1 METPD
6 LPTNDSLIY
15 RINNNYY
22 RFDVSIVNLEGRM
35 QVVKPSA
42 IKRLVIEDS
51 FENFYHKGY
60 IIIDNTFDMIERDY
74 SGINSPA
81 SPQYYNIAN
90 GTAVPQNNQPGGSVP
105 LNGFVFKGD
114 SRDILRVD
122 IMPSLDSSN
131 PGNIGNK
138 QSQESFRMLYDF
150 AIYHSED
157 IEGDSPDVKHKKLYF
172 WDLYYE
178 LLRTQDTYFTTSQ
191 YTKTKNIVNATN
203 AARGVKTGLAIKE
216 LLKETFNNPETGV
229 DKYNVDFLPQQL
241 PATPNPSIPAEE
253 QDINWDAGGTSVFF
267 SAPAQFKAL
276 DALNYLLSRHVSNAE
291 SNFDQCFLRIER
303 SPRAFT
309 LRSLKSYFKDSYSRS
324 ADAGGPLYLETVKIG
339 GFTQVE
345 NDSVN
350 GWMYE
355 LQLVPSKALYFERIG
370 TIRNFNLSDMSGIFS
385 QKELTS
391 KIVHS
396 YNFENSTFQIDSQK
410 GDIEET
416 LKVYKSNY
424 VDPMKG
430 GYIQNFNTGLIRN
443 ERKNTQN
450 VFSVVETEKDQR
462 LATGRNKTL
471 YTSIFANA
479 TVTFRLPGST
489 HRQAGRF
496 IGIDRDGAME
506 ASAFDNKILGIYF
519 IIGVEH
525 HFINGEYY
533 TDIRCVKTYLKNQL
547 NSDTSI

>member
-1 METPD
+1 
-6 LPTNDSLIY
+6 
-15 RINNNYY
+15 
-22 RFDVSIVNLEGRM
+22 M

-60 IIIDNTFDMIERDY
+60 IVIDNTFDMIERDY
-74 SGINSPA
+74 SGINTPA

-90 GTAVPQNNQPGGSVP
+90 GTAVPLNSQPGGSVP

-122 IMPSLDSSN
+122 IMPSLDSNN
-131 PGNIGNK
+131 PGAIGNT

-157 IEGDSPDVKHKKLYF
+157 IEGDTPDVKHKKLYF

-191 YTKTKNIVNATN
+191 YTKTKNVVNATN
-203 AARGVKTGLAIKE
+203 TARGIKTGLAIKE
-216 LLKETFNNPETGV
+216 LLKETFNNPETGI
-229 DKYNVDFLPQQL
+229 DKYNADFAPQQL
-241 PATPNPSIPAEE
+241 PATPNPSMPAEE

-303 SPRAFT
+303 SPRVFT
-309 LRSLKSYFKDSYSRS
+309 LRSLKNYFTNGYSRS

-370 TIRNFNLSDMSGIFS
+370 TIRNFNFSDMSGIFS

-496 IGIDRDGAME
+496 IGIDRDGAIE